1 MNGVPNGFPIGTPF
15 RAEHTVHKVNEP
27 AVDKPVRS
35 CGLVDCGP
43 WTSQLTHQC
52 SLAILACVQAST
64 ASKQAVPADEV
75 VNGLAAFLHYI
86 FKTCGP
92 KGGMLEVID
101 ELGLSL
107 TQLKAIQLVVAEP
120 ASEMSLKQLGD
131 SLELSLPAI
140 SRAVDGLVHRG
151 LVTRTEDEEDRRI
164 KRVRTTKEAEQ
175 LVARLT
181 DIRFSQLGEFVDTL
195 TPRERNQLAAAL
207 AILAERDGI
216 AELLNQQ
223 KETR

>member
-1 MNGVPNGFPIGTPF
+1 MQ
-15 RAEHTVHKVNEP
+15 
-27 AVDKPVRS
+27 S
-35 CGLVDCGP
+35 
-43 WTSQLTHQC
+43 
-52 SLAILACVQAST
+52 ST
-64 ASKQAVPADEV
+64 ASKQAVPNDELV
-75 VNGLAAFLHYI
+75 GGLAAFLHYI

-107 TQLKAIQLVVAEP
+107 TQLKAVQLLCVDQAP
-120 ASEMSLKQLGD
+120 DMSVKQLGD
-131 SLELSLPAI
+131 KLELSLPAI

-164 KRVRTTKEAEQ
+164 KRVRPTKEAEQ

-195 TPRERNQLAAAL
+195 TARERNKLAAAL
-207 AILAERDGI
+207 AVLVERDDI
-216 AELLNQQ
+216 AELVTEKQATVSQN
-223 KETR
+223 KETAPRIKEPA